1 MPFLT
6 QKRESVTSTEVA
18 HRGVGESLFLKF
30 GGSLEDSTTPLSRFF
45 PELGAFLVV
54 LMWGSTFVLTKDAF
68 EQFRPLAFTCVRFLA
83 VTILSFVV
91 LFARSR
97 FDRQR
102 DYFHFQCAHVPR
114 LLASGLFG
122 YTFYQLGFTL
132 GVDNTSAFASALM
145 LSMMPLVSLV
155 LATLLGRRPPSM
167 VWVGVLVAIGGVTIF
182 LLDGSGGS
190 HMLGNLL
197 SFGAA
202 ISFALYTVIN
212 QPLVRTYP
220 AETFAAYSTLAGAVP
235 LMLVSLPEV
244 MKQDWTA
251 LDSHAWFIMLY
262 MVIFPVYVAYMLWN
276 WVISQRGVAATG
288 WQLLVPVISGMLG
301 IIWLHESLAA
311 VQIVG
316 GGLAI
321 AGLLIMRQAG
331 MQRTKGL
338 AILPTSPSDPRPT
351 SRSPQAMA
359 SKDSSG
365 SSGSV

>member
-1 MPFLT
+1 MENSAKPT
-6 QKRESVTSTEVA
+6 KR
-18 HRGVGESLFLKF
+18 LL
-30 GGSLEDSTTPLSRFF
+30 
-45 PELGAFLVV
+45 PELGALLVV

-83 VTILSFVV
+83 VTILSFAV
-91 LFARSR
+91 LFVRSR

-102 DYFHFQCAHVPR
+102 KYFHFQRAHLPR
-114 LLASGLFG
+114 LLMSGVFG

-132 GVDNTSAFASALM
+132 GVDNTSAFASSLM

-155 LATLLGRRPPSM
+155 LATVLGRRPPSM

-202 ISFALYTVIN
+202 VSFALYSVIN
-212 QPLVRTYP
+212 QPLVKSYP
-220 AETFAAYSTLAGAVP
+220 PETFAAYSTLAGAVP

-244 MKQDWTA
+244 AKQDWSA
-251 LDSHAWFIMLY
+251 LDSHGWLIMLY

-276 WVISQRGVAATG
+276 WVISRRGVAATG
-288 WQLLVPVISGMLG
+288 WQLLVPVVSGMLG
-301 IIWLHESLAA
+301 MIWLQESLAA
-311 VQIVG
+311 VQIAG

-321 AGLLIMRQAG
+321 VGLVIMRQAG
-331 MQRTKGL
+331 MQQVMRPQGL
-338 AILPTSPSDPRPT
+338 ASPPASPADPIT
-351 SRSPQAMA
+351 PQR
-359 SKDSSG
+359 
-365 SSGSV
+365 

>member
-1 MPFLT
+1 MEHT
-6 QKRESVTSTEVA
+6 A
-18 HRGVGESLFLKF
+18 
-30 GGSLEDSTTPLSRFF
+30 TPLRKFL

-83 VTILSFVV
+83 VTLLSFIV
-91 LFARSR
+91 LFVRSR
-97 FDRQR
+97 LDPRG
-102 DYFHFQCAHVPR
+102 DYFHFQRAHIPR

-132 GVDNTSAFASALM
+132 GVDNTSAFASSLM
-145 LSMMPLVSLV
+145 LAMMPLVSLV
-155 LATLLGRRPPSM
+155 LATLLGRRPPSL
-167 VWVGVLVAIGGVTIF
+167 VWVGVLVAISGVIIF

-212 QPLVRTYP
+212 QPLVRAYP

-244 MKQDWTA
+244 MKQDWGA
-251 LDSHAWFIMLY
+251 LDSHGWLVMLY

-276 WVISQRGVAATG
+276 WVISQRGIAATG
-288 WQLLVPVISGMLG
+288 WQLLVPVISGLLG
-301 IIWLHESLAA
+301 IVWLHESLAA

-321 AGLLIMRQAG
+321 VGLVIMRQAG
-331 MQRTKGL
+331 MQQTMRPQGPATPP
-338 AILPTSPSDPRPT
+338 ASPSGPGSPVAL
-351 SRSPQAMA
+351 PQAIA

-365 SSGSV
+365 SSGGV